1 MVKKLSLPKTLTPT
15 WPFFLSFYHSVSVTA
30 SPSTLMPSHT
40 QPVFLF
46 VPSSLSQSVSLLFS
60 RHVPVTS
67 INLKLSLVPTWRLVT
82 PLYSLLLLYKV
93 ISQIERTELASLP
106 EPHTSLLFLRPLS
119 HPPPLCLAPHPAIL
133 TLKACEW
140 RKDSAL

>member
-15 WPFFLSFYHSVSVTA
+15 WSFFFCLFTTRCLWLPVLL
-30 SPSTLMPSHT
+30 PWCLHT

-82 PLYSLLLLYKV
+82 PPYSLLLLYKV
-93 ISQIERTELASLP
+93 IGQIERTELASLP